1 MQRSIL
7 CAAAIRTNS
16 AIDLGE
22 ARWSNP
28 HMSDLAP
35 LAEDNRRAELVA
47 AQARALR
54 LFDAIERDGLV
65 RPGVAERQVEDQ
77 IGELA
82 AREFGVEKHWH
93 KRIVRSGPNSITIAG
108 DNPPD
113 RTIEADDIVY
123 VDLGPVF
130 ESWEADIGK
139 SYVFG
144 EDPQKHR
151 LVADLPRI
159 FAEVQAHYRKNPGM
173 TGAALYALAQD
184 AAAKAG
190 WRFGGKIAGHLVSE
204 FAHALIPGDKALYRI
219 SPLNPTPMN
228 NPDGK
233 GRVRHW
239 ILEIH
244 LVAPDGS
251 FGGFYERLL

>member
-1 MQRSIL
+1 
-7 CAAAIRTNS
+7 
-16 AIDLGE
+16 
-22 ARWSNP
+22 
-28 HMSDLAP
+28 MSDLAP
-35 LAEDNRRAELVA
+35 LAEDTRRAELEA
-47 AQARALR
+47 AQAKALR

-65 RPGVAERQVEDQ
+65 RPGVTEREVEDR
-77 IGELA
+77 IGDLA

-108 DNPPD
+108 DNPPV
-113 RTIEADDIVY
+113 RTIENDDIVY

-130 ESWEADIGK
+130 EAWEADIGK
-139 SYVFG
+139 SYVMG
-144 EDPQKHR
+144 DDPQKHR

-159 FAEVQAHYRKNPGM
+159 FAEVQSHYRKDPGM
-173 TGAALYALAQD
+173 TGAVLYAFAQE

-219 SPLNPTPMN
+219 SPQNPTPMSD
-228 NPDGK
+228 PDGK
-233 GRVRHW
+233 GRTRHW

>member
-1 MQRSIL
+1 MQAAIL
-7 CAAAIRTNS
+7 CSPVLRTNS
-16 AIDLGE
+16 AIDLRRT
-22 ARWSNP
+22 RWSNP
-28 HMSDLAP
+28 VMSDLFP
-35 LAEDNRRAELVA
+35 LVEDTRRAELEA
-47 AQARALR
+47 AQAKALS

-65 RPGVAERQVEDQ
+65 RPGVTEREIEDW

-108 DNPPD
+108 DNPPV

-139 SYVFG
+139 SYVLG
-144 EDPQKHR
+144 GDPQKHR
-151 LVADLPRI
+151 LVADLPRV
-159 FAEVQAHYRKNPGM
+159 FAQVQAHYRKDPDM
-173 TGAALYALAQD
+173 TGAALYGFAQE
-184 AAAKAG
+184 AAAAAG

-219 SPLNPTPMN
+219 SPENPTPMSD
-228 NPDGK
+228 PDGR
-233 GRVRHW
+233 GRARHW